1 MYKFEFGI
9 HSQGKREEVQ
19 SELRR
24 QINDL
29 KKEIDDC
36 DCEIQRERSKRRGQ
50 NQSLI
55 SRYENY
61 NTNHRWHIDN
71 LELMMRQIDNHI
83 INPFGLEDLLES
95 VADYIQNYRSSGF
108 IFDNSIYEEF
118 DLTSTTS
125 GPGGDDNDD
134 SNDNGN
140 NGEEKGEKEV
150 CVKWMNEVFFLEL
163 IF

>member
-1 MYKFEFGI
+1 M
-9 HSQGKREEVQ
+9 
-19 SELRR
+19 RR

-29 KKEIDDC
+29 YKEIDDC

-55 SRYENY
+55 NRYENF

-95 VADYIQNYRSSGF
+95 VADYVQNYRSSSY

-118 DLTSTTS
+118 DFVSTTAD
-125 GPGGDDNDD
+125 PGDNESDDKNDENDDNDE
-134 SNDNGN
+134 NDENDDGESDNAN
-140 NGEEKGEKEV
+140 NEKGV
-150 CVKWMNEVFFLEL
+150 SIGLFDWMDVE
-163 IF
+163 

>member
-1 MYKFEFGI
+1 M
-9 HSQGKREEVQ
+9 
-19 SELRR
+19 
-24 QINDL
+24 N
-29 KKEIDDC
+29 KEIDDC

-61 NTNHRWHIDN
+61 NTNHRWHINN

-83 INPFGLEDLLES
+83 INPFGLDDLLES
-95 VADYIQNYRSSGF
+95 VADYVQNYRSSGF

-125 GPGGDDNDD
+125 ESGVNDD
-134 SNDNGN
+134 DENDDEKEDENENEKERGSASD
-140 NGEEKGEKEV
+140 EKGV
-150 CVKWMNEVFFLEL
+150 SIHSFDRMISHVR
-163 IF
+163 